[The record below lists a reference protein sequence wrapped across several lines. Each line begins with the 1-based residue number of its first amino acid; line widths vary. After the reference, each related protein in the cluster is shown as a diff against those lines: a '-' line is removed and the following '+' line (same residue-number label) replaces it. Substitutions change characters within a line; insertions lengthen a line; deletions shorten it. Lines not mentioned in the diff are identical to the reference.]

1 MAHVGNVENNEDNPN
16 KSLVESG
23 NEMWLKEDLGKNVP
37 RMDNADEANVI
48 VEVCENTCKPKI
60 THADTVKRNDKRI
73 NNPSSHSLKL
83 IQ

>member
-1 MAHVGNVENNEDNPN
+1 MTTFENSLNE
-16 KSLVESG
+16 SLVESENKTG
-23 NEMWLKEDLGKNVP
+23 LKKETVENVP

-48 VEVCENTCKPKI
+48 VEVCENAHKPKTTYANI
-60 THADTVKRNDKRI
+60 VKRNDERI